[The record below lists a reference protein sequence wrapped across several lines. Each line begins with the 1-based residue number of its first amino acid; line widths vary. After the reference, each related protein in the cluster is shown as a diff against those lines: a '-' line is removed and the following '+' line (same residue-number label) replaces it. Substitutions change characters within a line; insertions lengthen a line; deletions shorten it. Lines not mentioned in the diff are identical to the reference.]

1 MKDDYM
7 RLKQYYILATFC
19 IISLLSAQHQHGGK
33 GGGRPSGCEIYGTVI
48 DSISGQP
55 IEYTSISI
63 IDSDKSIATGGITDS
78 DGKFEIEEIKPGEYD
93 VKIEFMGFSPVIF
106 SDIKLSSRGQR
117 VKDLGTIKLV
127 PTSLLLEAVKVID
140 DKPIFEFEADKMI
153 YNSSDDIVSGS
164 GTAEDVLN
172 KVPMVT
178 VDQDGQI
185 SLRGNPNVKI
195 LINGRPNRSGGDVDN
210 IPASLIDKVEII
222 TSPSAKYDPE
232 GMAGIINIVLIKGKY
247 EGLNGS
253 VKVNGKHN
261 KFNSFEDMN
270 GFTFYSNY
278 QTDNYNVYS
287 SYSINNRKRTQ
298 EGFRRVNH
306 INHNLDNLIFYPDTL
321 FLVLADGVIDTL
333 FTPNYDYSFLSDA
346 DVFGQSFKIGSDY
359 SLTENTTINVEA
371 IYKNHYKTKLN
382 TQEYFQQGI
391 DEPNAIDGEGNPI
404 FPFSKIS
411 NEGEDEDN
419 FHSEVFFELLQS
431 FDNPDKEMSLSFAYD
446 YGKDFEFEMSDKG
459 DRTDI
464 DEIEGSFEID
474 FNYKFPIG
482 EKEKFE
488 FGYDGRFNDSQED
501 MDFELSREDNPETE
515 EVDESWNFSGKND
528 FNYSREIHGF
538 FAEYQLEVNN
548 NFIVKPSFR
557 VEYVNKDINFE
568 IKDTTKLEVDSESIY
583 VELLRSDFEKH
594 TEIKEFNFFPDFHFT
609 YNLTDKKSIQFG
621 VSKRIERP
629 GGGGHGGGWGQLR
642 PFPRNIY
649 NDSFI
654 MIGNPHLKPEFSTQY
669 ELSYKSP
676 IPMGFYYTNV
686 YYRNVTDPI
695 EWYINR
701 EGSSGNTVT
710 FRNAEGGT
718 DYGLEFFFM
727 VMGQTLGGGYNINE
741 LKDASGDF
749 QLNGKNEHM
758 NMYMRIN
765 LPEEQLKLFSYEFGF
780 YYMKMKQP
788 GGTLFG
794 NKGTLW
800 ANTGISKS
808 LFNDR
813 ASLSFSI
820 NNIFDMGGFQ
830 MDYLEPIGPD
840 NSGISEKTEIEV
852 SRGGRTFSLSLKYN
866 FGKMQ
871 EEKRNGRGN
880 GDDGGMDMGY

>member
-1 MKDDYM
+1 MKDGHM
-7 RLKQYYILATFC
+7 RLKQYYLFATLC
-19 IISLLSAQHQHGGK
+19 IISLLSAQHQHGGR
-33 GGGRPSGCEIYGTVI
+33 GGGRPAGCEIYGMVI

-106 SDIKLSSRGQR
+106 SDIKLSFRGQR

-178 VDQDGQI
+178 IDQDGQI
-185 SLRGNPNVKI
+185 SLRGNRNVKI

-287 SYSINNRKRTQ
+287 TYSVNNRMRTR
-298 EGFRRVNH
+298 EGFRRVYS
-306 INHNLDNLIFYPDTL
+306 INSEDDNRIY
-321 FLVLADGVIDTL
+321 
-333 FTPNYDYSFLSDA
+333 NYDYDFLSDS
-346 DVFGQSFKIGSDY
+346 DIFGQSFKIGTDFL
-359 SLTENTTINVEA
+359 LTETLNLNAEA
-371 IYKNHYKTKLN
+371 IYKNHYKTKMNIQNYLW
-382 TQEYFQQGI
+382 
-391 DEPNAIDGEGNPI
+391 DGTNSEAYYPRI
-404 FPFSKIS
+404 EKKSS
-411 NEGEDEDN
+411 EGEDEAN
-419 FHSEVFFELLQS
+419 FHSEIFLELLRS
-431 FDNPDKEMSLSFAYD
+431 FENPDKEISLAFAYD
-446 YGKDFEFEMSDKG
+446 YGKDFEFEMSGEG

-464 DEIEGSFEID
+464 NEIEGSHEID
-474 FNYKFPIG
+474 FNYKLPLN
-482 EKEKFE
+482 EKSKFE
-488 FGYDGRFNDSQED
+488 FGYDGRFNNSQEN
-501 MDFELSREDNPETE
+501 MNFELSGVEND
-515 EVDESWNFSGKND
+515 EVWNFSGLID
-528 FNYSREIHGF
+528 FDYSRSIHGL
-538 FAEYQLEVNN
+538 FAEYQLELNEK
-548 NFIVKPSFR
+548 FSVKPSFR
-557 VEYVNKDINFE
+557 LEYVDKNITFDIE
-568 IKDTTKLEVDSESIY
+568 DSISVGIPKSIF
-583 VELLRSDFEKH
+583 VELLRRDIDKSTNVK
-594 TEIKEFNFFPDFHFT
+594 EINYFPDLHFI

-649 NDSFI
+649 NESFV
-654 MIGNPHLKPEFSTQY
+654 MIGNPNLKPEFSTQY
-669 ELSYKSP
+669 EISYKSP
-676 IPMGFYYTNV
+676 MPMGFYYTNL

-695 EWYINR
+695 EWFNDKDFDT
-701 EGSSGNTVT
+701 ESSGNAVT
-710 FRNAEGGT
+710 FVNADSGV

-727 VMGQTLGGGYNINE
+727 VMGQTFGGGYNINE

-749 QLNGKNEHM
+749 QLNGQNEHL

-765 LPEEQLKLFSYEFGF
+765 LPEEYIKLFSYEFGF
-780 YYMKMKQP
+780 YYMKMNKP
-788 GGTLFG
+788 GTTLFG
-794 NKGTLW
+794 DKGTLW

-808 LFNDR
+808 LFDDR
-813 ASLSFSI
+813 GSLSFSI

-830 MDYLEPIGPD
+830 MDAKEPLED
-840 NSGISEKTEIEV
+840 GIFQKREVEV